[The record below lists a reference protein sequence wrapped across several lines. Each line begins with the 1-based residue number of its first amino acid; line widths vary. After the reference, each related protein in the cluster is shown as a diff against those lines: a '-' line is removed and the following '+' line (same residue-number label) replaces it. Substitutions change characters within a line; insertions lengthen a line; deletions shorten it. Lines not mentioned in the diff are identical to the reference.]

1 MIRILIAD
9 DHRIFREGLRKLLEG
24 ESGLEVVG
32 EAANGAETVEL
43 SRTLKPD
50 LVLFDWKMDE
60 TPGLTVLRELCRAAR
75 DARVLLLTAAI
86 DPPDVAAAL
95 TLGARG
101 VILKE
106 SAAALLIEQIR
117 RVMAGHEKAQ
127 AASNGRDPYRHA
139 FELTARERDV
149 AAEVASG
156 YGNREIARKLTMS
169 EKTVK
174 HHLTRIFE
182 KLGVSTRLELALYV
196 VRNGWQLPATTPAR
210 LPSVPVPARPVR
222 VSR

>member
-24 ESGLEVVG
+24 EHGLEVVG
-32 EAANGAETVEL
+32 EAANGAEAVEL
-43 SRTLKPD
+43 SRTVRPD
-50 LVLFDWKMDE
+50 LVLFDWKMQE
-60 TPGLTVLRELCRAAR
+60 TPGLVALRELCRAAR

-95 TLGARG
+95 TVGACG
-101 VILKE
+101 VVLKE
-106 SAAALLIEQIR
+106 SAAALLIEQIH
-117 RVMAGHEKAQ
+117 RVMAGHEES
-127 AASNGRDPYRHA
+127 ASNVRQPYRHA

-149 AAEVASG
+149 AREVASG
-156 YGNREIARKLTMS
+156 YGNKDIAKKLMMS

-182 KLGVSTRLELALYV
+182 KLGVSTRLELALFV
-196 VRNGWQLPATTPAR
+196 VRKGWQPPATTPSR
-210 LPSVPVPARPVR
+210 LAPVPVPARPARVVR
-222 VSR
+222 